1 MKYYIVI
8 QTDAKKKELDL
19 LAEELIKRSEECS
32 GQKEE
37 ITGLLAQVVELQRR
51 LKIVSYLISLS
62 AGVYTCMKAD
72 D

>member
-1 MKYYIVI
+1 MKYYIVK
-8 QTDAKKKELDL
+8 QTGAKKKELDL

-51 LKIVSYLISLS
+51 LKIVS
-62 AGVYTCMKAD
+62 
-72 D
+72 